1 MVEYPWTRPI
11 LSRECYSEIP
21 DCAMHWEYSP
31 TAGSDGIVLRDAKA
45 TGPQRKRDIRYIRSA
60 TFSHVFAN

>member
-21 DCAMHWEYSP
+21 DCAMHWENSP
-31 TAGSDGIVLRDAKA
+31 TAGGDGIVLRDAKA
-45 TGPQRKRDIRYIRSA
+45 TAEAGP
-60 TFSHVFAN
+60 